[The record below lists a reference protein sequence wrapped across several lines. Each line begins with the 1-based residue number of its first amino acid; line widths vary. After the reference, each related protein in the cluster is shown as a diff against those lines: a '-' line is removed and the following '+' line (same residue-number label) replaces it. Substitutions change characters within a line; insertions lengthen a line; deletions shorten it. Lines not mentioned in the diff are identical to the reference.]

1 MSPRGRLLFDNYVSG
16 QLNHPA
22 LAGLPMGSHVFN
34 LTSAAGESHIP
45 MSEITDEVGEV
56 LQALISARRTKL

>member
-22 LAGLPMGSHVFN
+22 LAGLSMGSHVFN
-34 LTSAAGESHIP
+34 LTSAAGEAHIP
-45 MSEITDEVGEV
+45 MNEIIDEVGEV
-56 LQALISARRTKL
+56 LQALISARRAKL